1 MEERLAVK
9 EDTDVSLPG
18 KRRLEE
24 WAYAL
29 PDDPS
34 ERIGTPRLWAQ
45 NEERLAG
52 AGGEAQDFALA
63 NPVLVLLP
71 GEHLV
76 GFRFSGTPLCFSR
89 WLSCRSRSTGSGQ
102 SGFSSAVGSMRNL

>member
-9 EDTDVSLPG
+9 EDTDVSLPRKG
-18 KRRLEE
+18 RLEE

-45 NEERLAG
+45 NKL
-52 AGGEAQDFALA
+52 
-63 NPVLVLLP
+63 
-71 GEHLV
+71 
-76 GFRFSGTPLCFSR
+76 
-89 WLSCRSRSTGSGQ
+89 
-102 SGFSSAVGSMRNL
+102 